1 MDNVL
6 IDSLLGGLFD
16 IPREDRTAD
25 DVKATLLFVAEA
37 AGIQLDGPTSLQL
50 EQLKLT
56 AAVRHLA
63 AEVDAD
69 SFRVSLVT
77 DTDRGHQP
85 YLLCRLT
92 LRAATR
98 TQDEIYVFATAAT
111 AEEILTK
118 LRARAMEL
126 TADARAAA

>member
-37 AGIQLDGPTSLQL
+37 AGIQLDDATSLQL

-63 AEVDAD
+63 AEVGAD
-69 SFRVSLVT
+69 SYRVSLVT
-77 DTDRGHQP
+77 NSDRDP
-85 YLLCRLT
+85 YLCCT
-92 LRAATR
+92 LVLIEGD
-98 TQDEIYVFATAAT
+98 TQAVDRVQVFAVGQT
-111 AEEILTK
+111 AEQVLIDLRGRHALTGI
-118 LRARAMEL
+118 
-126 TADARAAA
+126 DARAAA